1 MKKVIQDVDQK
12 RGIVQ
17 ITIADERWYMR
28 PDKDEATGLPIYK
41 AVPSVTWIA
50 HHYPKG
56 IGYMKW
62 LAEHGWDESQAIM
75 REAGDKGSKVHL
87 AISAIQAGEE
97 VRIDSEFLNKSTGKM
112 EELTYEE
119 VECIFSFVNWRKEM
133 EEDYVVEFLNWDL
146 VVFSDIH
153 NYAGSIDSV
162 IRLTPKEDGK
172 NPLKLTGPTT
182 IVVDYKTSKQV
193 WPSFEMQ
200 VSAYRKALENG
211 ENPIHERNTNGTEG
225 KLVDVSGL
233 KMAILQLGYT
243 LNRKGWKWNDISDK
257 FALFIHA
264 QGIWANETAGEAP
277 KVREIPIVLSPAVS
291 VEEAMGITEKDLD
304 KSIETLVGEEPAQ
317 STLPVAPHKGAKAK

>member
-17 ITIADERWYMR
+17 VTIADERWYMM

-133 EEDYVVEFLNWDL
+133 EEDYVLEFLNWDL

-162 IRLTPKEDGK
+162 IRLTPRDVEGK
-172 NPLKLTGPTT
+172 NPLRLSGPTT

-225 KLVDVSGL
+225 KLVDVSNL
-233 KMAILQLGYT
+233 KMGILQLGYT
-243 LNRKGWKWNDISDK
+243 LNRKGWKWNEISDK
-257 FALFIHA
+257 FALFVHA

-291 VEEAMGITEKDLD
+291 VEEAMGTDDLD
-304 KSIETLVGEEPAQ
+304 EERRNVNQGPA
-317 STLPVAPHKGAKAK
+317 LPTAPRKAAKVK